1 MTEMDTTHG
10 RWRRSL
16 HVVSRQVAGETLLIP
31 IRGRLAD
38 MQRIFAID
46 PVAAHVWDLLSEPRT
61 LDDMVERVTASFEVT
76 VADAH
81 RDVGEFLDSLAA
93 AGLIEAV

>member
-1 MTEMDTTHG
+1 MDTTHG
-10 RWRRSL
+10 NMRRSQ

-46 PVAAHVWDLLSEPRT
+46 PVAAYVWDLLAEPRA
-61 LDDMVERVTASFEVT
+61 LDDVVERVTAAFEVT
-76 VADAH
+76 VADAR

-93 AGLIEAV
+93 AGLIEAA